1 MKSLFKT
8 CILYSL
14 VLPNANIS
22 LIKHLS
28 VAIGKGANAFSQ
40 PCKRCKGSKSV
51 GIHAWMTL
59 FWFDS
64 TFRLSSQP
72 TAYCL
77 LPMGLQLLL
86 FHLYQQQTGPKS
98 LTVSDTWRCNA
109 KLWPCTKMDVCVRLD
124 YVTDMIS
131 KKGTTSV
138 CKQSMLIRDQNAMGA
153 LLWIQNQLNA
163 LVYVV
168 CHSIGMIKTCSV
180 VFPCEIHGIRF

>member
-22 LIKHLS
+22 LTKHLS

-40 PCKRCKGSKSV
+40 LCKRCKGSKSV
-51 GIHAWMTL
+51 GIHAWMPL

-64 TFRLSSQP
+64 TFRLSSRP
-72 TAYCL
+72 SAYCL
-77 LPMGLQLLL
+77 LLMGLQLLL
-86 FHLYQQQTGPKS
+86 FHLYQQQQQQQTGPKS

-109 KLWPCTKMDVCVRLD
+109 ILWPCTKMDICVRLD

-138 CKQSMLIRDQNAMGA
+138 CKQSMLIRDQNAV
-153 LLWIQNQLNA
+153 NTE
-163 LVYVV
+163 
-168 CHSIGMIKTCSV
+168 ST
-180 VFPCEIHGIRF
+180 